1 MAEFGGFDDV
11 DRGAGVPASQ
21 DVPVFPPLATQMGI
35 SLILNPESKVWLVH
49 ERPFPDILMWTEYDI
64 DRSSLTLVF
73 RGGKVQDIG
82 MAIQPPMRKY
92 LARSRQI
99 YTMLLQGDKVAD
111 CYIMPL
117 LVRDIKGFNA
127 QGKGV

>member
-1 MAEFGGFDDV
+1 MVELGGFDEV
-11 DRGAGVPASQ
+11 DRGAGISAPAEM
-21 DVPVFPPLATQMGI
+21 PVFPPLATQMGI
-35 SLILNPESKVWLVH
+35 SLILNPDSKVWLVH
-49 ERPFPDILMWTEYDI
+49 ERPFPDILMWAEYDI
-64 DRSSLTLVF
+64 DTASLTLVF
-73 RGGKVQDIG
+73 RGGRVQDIG
-82 MAIQPPMRKY
+82 MTIQPPMRKY

-117 LVRDIKGFNA
+117 LVRDIKGFNT